1 MHKTG
6 VFVYKGLTG
15 RQYTYRYTDSGEVV
29 IGPTA
34 SSGWRFE
41 GYSVSAEYFE
51 SMFEVEHSVY
61 EILTTEYLFEGVE
74 EFRIHYFDD
83 KSELHCATVMRD
95 GKGWKVAWDDTVG
108 IYDGYTD
115 GDINRFLNDNWIVGT
130 PEGYVKP
137 AVEGSLYLRNR
148 GLVTTAVV
156 EGYSPPAEA
165 STSLA
170 FYYVGRQ
177 DKVQTAV
184 QTADGFSVE
193 WGGPLNSKV
202 WYSTDQVKDFISS
215 GNWVVVGVV

>member
-1 MHKTG
+1 MLNKSG
-6 VFVYKGLTG
+6 VFVYKGLA
-15 RQYTYRYTDSGEVV
+15 RNKSQYTYRYTDSGEVV

-61 EILTTEYLFEGVE
+61 EILTTEYSFEGVE
-74 EFRIHYFDD
+74 EFRIHYFGR
-83 KSELHCATVMRD
+83 KSELYCATVMRD
-95 GKGWKVAWDDTVG
+95 GEGWKVVWDDTTVG
-108 IYDGYTD
+108 SFDGYTD
-115 GDINRFLNDNWIVGT
+115 ADITCFLNKQHWTVGT
-130 PEGYVKP
+130 PEGYVK
-137 AVEGSLYLRNR
+137 S
-148 GLVTTAVV
+148 VV

-170 FYYVGRQ
+170 FYYIGRQ

-184 QTADGFSVE
+184 QTVDGFSVE

-202 WYSTDQVKDFISS
+202 WYSTDQVKGFISS
-215 GNWVVVGVV
+215 GSWVVVGVV